1 MKAERLILASA
12 SPRRRELLSQLATP
26 FDVCVS
32 PYEELSARPRG
43 VSPACWAEALA
54 YFKARAV
61 AEIHPRARVIGADTL
76 VECAGQ
82 VLGKPRDR
90 ADAERMLCLQASRE
104 TLVIT
109 GVCLLPRQATA
120 RRQRVL
126 KHVVTRVWMRDDAQ
140 QRGIYLDSGDW
151 EGKAGA
157 YGIQDVGDR
166 LIERIDGSFTNV
178 VGLPLELLAQ
188 ILPRY

>member
-1 MKAERLILASA
+1 
-12 SPRRRELLSQLATP
+12 
-26 FDVCVS
+26 
-32 PYEELSARPRG
+32 
-43 VSPACWAEALA
+43 
-54 YFKARAV
+54 
-61 AEIHPRARVIGADTL
+61 
-76 VECAGQ
+76 
-82 VLGKPRDR
+82 
-90 ADAERMLCLQASRE
+90 MLCLQASRE

-109 GVCLLPRQATA
+109 GVCLLSRQATTS
-120 RRQRVL
+120 RQRVL
-126 KHVVTRVWMRDDAQ
+126 THVITRVWMRDDAQ
-140 QRGIYLDSGDW
+140 QRRIYLDSGDW